1 LLDFKICSIVGL
13 YVNFTTYREPV
24 LSHLA
29 AETDRRFVLVTNVK
43 VTLSF
48 ICFLGTILRQNRCSL
63 RCCPGGLG
71 STAGLAGAGGG
82 GGGGAGMWC
91 VLLLEDDLTG
101 FSSSVLS
108 SEEEVD
114 GSKVKH

>member
-1 LLDFKICSIVGL
+1 
-13 YVNFTTYREPV
+13 
-24 LSHLA
+24 
-29 AETDRRFVLVTNVK
+29 
-43 VTLSF
+43 
-48 ICFLGTILRQNRCSL
+48 
-63 RCCPGGLG
+63 LG

-108 SEEEVD
+108 SEDEVD